1 MYLPRGGPIAEQQC
15 YRFIAS
21 CFDGNTIP
29 GHSGTLFTVT
39 LQADET
45 MAAGTYEGK
54 LTNIEFNTTDNQ
66 RILFGD
72 LTFTVTVEPEGIKGD
87 VNKDGAVDIADV
99 VAVYNIMAG
108 TNPNGL
114 NGDVNADGAVDIAD
128 VVAIYNIMA
137 GGMPNGN

>member
-1 MYLPRGGPIAEQQC
+1 MYLPRGDPIAEQQC

-21 CFDGNTIP
+21 SFDGNTIP

-87 VNKDGAVDIADV
+87 VNKDGAMDIADV

-108 TNPNGL
+108 GHV
-114 NGDVNADGAVDIAD
+114 VNAVRSGQRPGRASRKSKQALLKEQ
-128 VVAIYNIMA
+128 NRLL
-137 GGMPNGN
+137 